1 MNFSVLIS
9 IYYKEQAEHFNAC
22 MESIWD
28 NQTLKPSE
36 IIVIEDGP
44 LTPELNKVIAYWK
57 EKIEDILKVTE
68 LAENVGTGKAKNI
81 GLQQCSN
88 EIVCIVDTDDICVPE
103 RFKKQIDFLKENPDI
118 SIVGGQILEFVEDIQ
133 NPTGMR
139 KVPLSHENLKNYAK
153 RQSPFNNMT
162 ITYRKK
168 HILEVGGYQHH
179 LWMEDYN
186 LFLRVI
192 AQGYKIANLPEVLV
206 YARIDNGM
214 HARRK
219 GYQYIKSEK
228 QLLKLKKDLKL
239 QNPLH
244 ANMLFLVRSA
254 FRLLPSSLLGKFYNT
269 FLRKKVHK

>member
-1 MNFSVLIS
+1 
-9 IYYKEQAEHFNAC
+9 
-22 MESIWD
+22 
-28 NQTLKPSE
+28 
-36 IIVIEDGP
+36 
-44 LTPELNKVIAYWK
+44 
-57 EKIEDILKVTE
+57 
-68 LAENVGTGKAKNI
+68 
-81 GLQQCSN
+81 
-88 EIVCIVDTDDICVPE
+88 
-103 RFKKQIDFLKENPDI
+103 
-118 SIVGGQILEFVEDIQ
+118 
-133 NPTGMR
+133 MR
-139 KVPLSHENLKNYAK
+139 KVPLSNEELKEYAK
-153 RQSPFNNMT
+153 KQSPFNNTT
-162 ITYRKK
+162 ITYRKS

-244 ANMLFLVRSA
+244 ANIQFLVRSA